1 MQTKQFQRWAKRNPV
16 EAAGL
21 GAVAVLFL
29 LYAPNMLRSI
39 QAQDRLRQFAA
50 TQQESIQQS
59 QLIGDQT
66 EERAKIAE
74 ARYEKGL
81 KFVVASSNQNQGVAL
96 IEGQPVYD
104 PITQM
109 PIANGVVVGDTAGTT
124 GIITDSVVKDVAFTG
139 DTQVVQEA
147 MKKAGFNIMAKTPV
161 IKGKGK

>member
-1 MQTKQFQRWAKRNPV
+1 MNTRQAQRWAKQNPA
-16 EAAGL
+16 EAVMAVVVGL
-21 GAVAVLFL
+21 LFL
-29 LYAPNMLRSI
+29 AYAPNILRSI

-59 QLIGDQT
+59 QLLGDQT

-74 ARYEKGL
+74 ARYKKGV

-104 PITQM
+104 PTTQM

-124 GIITDSVVKDVAFTG
+124 GVIIDSVVKDIAFTG
-139 DTQVVQEA
+139 DMQVVQEA
-147 MKKAGFNIMAKTPV
+147 MKAAGFSITAKTPV